1 MKEKKKERLLLI
13 NQSGKGGLRKH
24 LCDLISN
31 LDYET
36 LDVWIVYNDKE
47 VDDLFRQT
55 IMKLSG
61 KLTPVLIDSFVR
73 ELDIKNDFKTYFMI
87 SKLIKEI
94 KPDIVHCHSS
104 KAGVLGR
111 LAARRRKV
119 KKIFYTP
126 HWYSFLSPE
135 FSPLKR
141 KIFIVIEKYLSI
153 HATTKTFNTSYG
165 ERESA
170 LSYNV
175 DIKNKFEVIYNGL
188 PKIKFPNKIDIR
200 KELNLPQDVFL
211 FGNTARLSHQKNPI
225 LFIEVANEVIK
236 NNKNIHFVWI
246 GDGPLMEE
254 VKLKVDSLDTSDNLH
269 LIGSKENSEFLVH
282 GFDAFLSTSNGES
295 FGYSAV
301 EALRA
306 GVPVLLSNVM
316 GHNEICVPYENGL
329 LFSNERTSD
338 ITSKVFDFINWKK
351 TSDTE
356 KIVNSFQQ
364 RFSIDQM
371 IEKIISNYNNR

>member
-1 MKEKKKERLLLI
+1 MIKKKKERLLLI

-24 LCDLISN
+24 LCDLMSN
-31 LDYET
+31 LDYE
-36 LDVWIVYNDKE
+36 LFDVWIAYNDEE

-55 IMKLSG
+55 IKELSD
-61 KLTPVLIDSFVR
+61 KVRPVLIRSFVR
-73 ELDIKNDFKTYFMI
+73 ELDIKKDLKTYLII
-87 SKLIKEI
+87 SKLIKKI
-94 KPDIVHCHSS
+94 NPDIVHCHSS

-111 LAARRRKV
+111 LAAKRRKV

-141 KIFIVIEKYLSI
+141 KIFIIIEKYLSI
-153 HATTKTFNTSYG
+153 HATKKTFNTSYG

-170 LSYNV
+170 LSSNV
-175 DIKNKFEVIYNGL
+175 DIKSKFEVIYNGL
-188 PKIKFPNKIDIR
+188 PKIKFPSKIDIR
-200 KELNLPQDVFL
+200 KELNIPQDIFL
-211 FGNTARLSHQKNPI
+211 FGNTARLSHQKNPV
-225 LFIEVANEVIK
+225 LFIEIANEVIK
-236 NNKNIHFVWI
+236 NNNGIHFVWI
-246 GDGPLMEE
+246 GDGPLMTE
-254 VKLKVDSLDTSDNLH
+254 VKLKVSSLDISDNLH
-269 LIGSKENSEFLVH
+269 LIGSKENSEYLVH

-306 GVPVLLSNVM
+306 GVPILLSNVM
-316 GHNEICVPYENGL
+316 GHNEICIPYENGL
-329 LFSNERTSD
+329 LFSNEKTSN
-338 ITSKVFDFINWKK
+338 IISKVSDFINWEK
-351 TSDTE
+351 TSNKE